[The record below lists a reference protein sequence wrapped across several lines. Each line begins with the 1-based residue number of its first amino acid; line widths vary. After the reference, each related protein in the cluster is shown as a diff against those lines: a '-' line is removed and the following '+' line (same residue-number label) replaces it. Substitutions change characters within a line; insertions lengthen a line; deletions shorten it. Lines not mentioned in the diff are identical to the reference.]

1 MEEEIKSGTEDENPA
16 AVTLIKAYLG
26 ESPLVA
32 VIGETV
38 SLFHRLRVVT
48 EEIHHQGEMTSGKR
62 GVLGS
67 LDRFGPQTVP
77 QMARSRPVSRQY
89 IQMLVNE
96 LLNERYVEQ
105 VENPAHKRSRLVSI
119 TPKGKDLF
127 NSMMLKEAMLL
138 SQLKIEIPQEK
149 LLTVAEV
156 LRSLRE
162 LFESKE
168 WRQLVKTIEEK
179 KNEDV

>member
-48 EEIHHQGEMTSGKR
+48 EDIHHQGEMTSGKR

-96 LLNERYVEQ
+96 LLNERYVEL
-105 VENPAHKRSRLVSI
+105 VENPAHKRSRLVNI
-119 TPKGKDLF
+119 TPKGKELF
-127 NSMMLKEAMLL
+127 DSMMLKEAMLL
-138 SQLKIEIPQEK
+138 SQLKIEIQQEK
-149 LLTVAEV
+149 LLTAAEV

-168 WRQLVKTIEEK
+168 WRQLVKTTEEK

>member
-62 GVLGS
+62 GVLAS
-67 LDRFGPQTVP
+67 LDRLGPQTVP

-96 LLNERYVEQ
+96 LLNNGYVEPL
-105 VENPAHKRSRLVSI
+105 ENPAHKRSRLVRI
-119 TPKGKDLF
+119 TPKGKELF
-127 NSMMLKEAMLL
+127 DSMMLKEAILL
-138 SQLKIEIPQEK
+138 SKLKLDISQEK
-149 LLTVAEV
+149 LLTAVEV
-156 LRSLRE
+156 LKSLRK

-168 WRQLVKTIEEK
+168 WRQLLKTIEEE